1 MIFFPTTDEDFQ
13 HFRSQGYTGSLN
25 DMHYKALGDL
35 GHTGALS
42 DRIHSFLV
50 SEYGSF
56 YESMRN
62 LRNSSASFV
71 ALRYGVD
78 TKQPALTLDFI
89 REYFRTGGSKT
100 TLGSAVTHAATT
112 NATMTDSDG
121 LLKWRPHNL
130 VTYSEDFS
138 NADWSASAAGT
149 GVSPVVTANHSA
161 APDGN
166 QTADRIEFDSGA
178 AGNSSVESATI
189 TLIVGAVYT
198 YSIWMRSLDSDVSI
212 TMFSNSA
219 TQNVTVTSVWQLF
232 TFTVTAPATTNSVRI
247 AKRDVW
253 GTTGT
258 ADVLLW
264 GAHLYRSDLGG
275 MVNNPETGD
284 SYVRTAG
291 KPIGPEFVE
300 STGQSGTITQTES
313 SSGNPWWSVETSGQW
328 SISANSLSR
337 TSGGVWT
344 SLRRDINM
352 KASTTYEL
360 TCDVSNYITGNLY
373 VYESQSTNV
382 GTINSNG
389 SHTVVFTTGTG
400 GNSSI
405 LQLSSSNFDGTVG
418 NISVKEVDVNPA
430 TERYL
435 PRVGHHVYN
444 GSDWVNEGL
453 LHESEARTNSAPY
466 SQDTSQWLEVGTST
480 ITNQTQVAPDGT
492 STATLVD
499 IGATGSSLGPN
510 RISYTASNLTA
521 SSTAT
526 VSVYLKKPD
535 ADAASH
541 VALRV
546 YCPGTVATDPIVDY
560 RTSDFTSASANA
572 AVDAVH
578 TSEDV
583 GNGWY
588 RVSFT
593 FTLDASATGA
603 WDLRVGGVVS
613 GSITATGTDFIF
625 WGAQLEQAST
635 PSSYIPTSG
644 STVSRAAE
652 TLTVPAA
659 NMPWPKPVVIGPELI
674 TNGTFDTDIS
684 SWQDVSDAG
693 GSISWN
699 SSGYMDIVRVT
710 GNARARQFIDVV
722 QGKTYVF
729 SLDIINPPNSGTI
742 GINGTVVG
750 QLNGLGTGHHEIV
763 HTFTGPSGSKGV
775 EVKSF
780 NGTAQVDNISV
791 KEVNPLALSIQMDGR
806 MTYADTGVGLEV
818 QQYRWQ
824 LNPTNYIST
833 NIQTITGRTGQPIFS
848 QRQSTSGLD
857 GVAGTIN
864 VYNPDVN
871 VPFNI
876 AARHGSTFVNG
887 AHEGTLLIADT
898 TPTILPDLSS
908 TDLLLGNIFMG
919 TIGQFRMWS
928 DDLGDAGIVEASAPS
943 LEPSLSLTF
952 DGSQTS
958 FTVSDWSE

>member
-499 IGATGSSLGPN
+499 IGSTGSSLGPD
-510 RISYTASNLTA
+510 RVSYTASNLTA

-625 WGAQLEQAST
+625 WGAQLERGST
-635 PSSYIPTSG
+635 PSSYIPTAG
-644 STVSRAAE
+644 ATVTRAAE

-659 NMPWPKPVVIGPELI
+659 NMPWPTPVETTGTELL
-674 TNGTFDTDIS
+674 TNSEFDDGLTGWTDS
-684 SWQDVSDAG
+684 SSAPSFWSVSG
-693 GSISWN
+693 GVATQN
-699 SSGYMDIVRVT
+699 TDGAAV
-710 GNARARQFIDVV
+710 ARLRQSF
-722 QGKTYVF
+722 T
-729 SLDIINPPNSGTI
+729 
-742 GINGTVVG
+742 TVVG
-750 QLNGLGTGHHEIV
+750 KVYKVSFVGTLDGYAIGTVAGSSDILPFAQRTDGYFVAVGTTTWFNTANNTDGL
-763 HTFTGPSGSKGV
+763 TFESV
-775 EVKSF
+775 
-780 NGTAQVDNISV
+780 SV
-791 KEVNPLALSIQMDGR
+791 KEINPLSVSIQMDGR
-806 MTYADTGVGLEV
+806 TTYADEDNTANV
-818 QQYRWQ
+818 QFLLWGTTFSA
-824 LNPTNYIST
+824 NTIWNYLGT
-833 NIQTITGRTGQPIFS
+833 QTTATGQYKF
-848 QRQSTSGLD
+848 RQFDPSNVSDIVEGD
-857 GVAGTIN
+857 IN
-864 VYNPDVN
+864 VSSPDIL
-871 VPFNI
+871 VPFNV
-876 AARHGSTFVNG
+876 ASRHGSTFINGAVNG
-887 AHEGTLLIADT
+887 TALTANT
-898 TPTILPDLSS
+898 TPTALPYLQA
-908 TDLLLGNIFMG
+908 TDFKIGPKFMG
-919 TIGQFRMWS
+919 TIGGLRVWA
-928 DDLGDAGIVEASAPS
+928 DDLGDTGIVEASAPS

-952 DGSQTS
+952 DGSENSS
-958 FTVSDWSE
+958 FTVLDWSE